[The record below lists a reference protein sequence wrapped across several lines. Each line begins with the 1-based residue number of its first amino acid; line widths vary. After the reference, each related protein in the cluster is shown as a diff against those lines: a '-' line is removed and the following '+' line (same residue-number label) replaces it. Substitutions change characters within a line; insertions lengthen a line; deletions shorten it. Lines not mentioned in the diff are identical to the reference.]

1 MLIANQEKH
10 RAIRS
15 LTFMLKHPV
24 LSSQTASSAPWW
36 ALLTR
41 LKMAQRLGL
50 VLGVILLLFL
60 LVAAVGYW
68 GTASTRTQALSF
80 VDTKLGLSQQVA
92 QVRLNLARSR
102 GFEKDVILFL
112 GDTVSVGK
120 AKAQWQAEQ
129 KQLDDGLQSLSD
141 SLSGND
147 AAQQVDGI
155 KQKIKAYQTRFSG
168 ITTQVEM
175 GALDNAMAANRL
187 MRAVNTD
194 VEAANAAMNDIVQA
208 VSQQADAAKTELDTR
223 YQNLLKAGAVI
234 VVLALALAALLGW
247 AITLSVVT
255 PLKEGIR
262 VAQGIAD
269 GRLYERIDV
278 RGRDEMAALLG
289 ALRNMQ
295 SSLKATVSG
304 VQASISE
311 ISTASSEIAMGNQD
325 LSVRTE
331 HQAGNLQETASNLAR
346 LTDTVLQNA
355 AAADQ
360 AKNLARDAT
369 QVAEDGGRVMGE
381 VVTTMADIKQASDKI
396 TDIIAVINDIAF
408 QTNILALNAAVE
420 AARAGE
426 QGRGFAVVAGEVRV
440 LAQRSASAAKEIAG
454 LIGTSVEQVGQGERR
469 VQAAGDTMQRVV
481 RAIRQVADIVVGIAA
496 ASSAQSASIEQV
508 SQAVGQLDQ
517 MTQQNSALVE
527 ESAAAA
533 ESLREQTVRLTQAM
547 QVFKTAA
554 G

>member
-1 MLIANQEKH
+1 
-10 RAIRS
+10 
-15 LTFMLKHPV
+15 MLKKSH
-24 LSSQTASSAPWW
+24 SSTRHAPAAPWW

-41 LKMAQRLGL
+41 LRMAQRLGL

-68 GTASTRTQALSF
+68 GTSSTRTQALTF
-80 VDTKLGLSQQVA
+80 VDTNLGLSQQVA

-120 AKAQWQAEQ
+120 AKALWLAEQ
-129 KQLDDGLQSLSD
+129 KQLDEGLQALSNM
-141 SLSGND
+141 LAGNE
-147 AAQQVDGI
+147 AATQIDGI

-175 GALDNAMAANRL
+175 GALDNPMAANRL
-187 MRAVNTD
+187 MRAVNAD
-194 VEAANAAMNDIVQA
+194 VDAANAAMNDIVQA
-208 VSQQADAAKTELDTR
+208 VSQQADAAKSQLDTR
-223 YQNLLKAGAVI
+223 YSSLLKAGSVI
-234 VVLALALAALLGW
+234 VLLALALAAVLGW

-269 GRLYERIDV
+269 GRLHEHIDV

-355 AAADQ
+355 ASANQ
-360 AKNLARDAT
+360 AKNLAQDAT

-381 VVTTMADIKQASDKI
+381 VVSTMADIKQASDKI

-440 LAQRSASAAKEIAG
+440 LAQRSGSAAKEIAG

-481 RAIRQVADIVVGIAA
+481 LAIREVADIVVGIAS

-508 SQAVGQLDQ
+508 SKAVGQLDQ

-554 G
+554 S